1 MKNIVLLGFKASKN
15 PQHVSLGALSVML
28 ISFSLGASLI
38 VGYFVARFFA
48 GSKTKEKGRFP
59 SIAFTV
65 RGYKVH
71 IHHWLSFSSVLAAAL
86 IFQFSVFTQE
96 IFYGF
101 LGGVVI
107 QGITF
112 YEDWRHVIKKEK
124 QLS

>member
-15 PQHVSLGALSVML
+15 PQHLSLGAISVML
-28 ISFSLGASLI
+28 ISFSLGMSLI
-38 VGYFVARFFA
+38 IGYIAARLISGA
-48 GSKTKEKGRFP
+48 KTRERGRFP
-59 SIAFTV
+59 SIAFTL
-65 RGYKVH
+65 RGYKIHV
-71 IHHWLSFSSVLAAAL
+71 HHWLSFASILAAAL
-86 IFQFSVFTQE
+86 IFQFSVFTHE

-112 YEDWRHVIKKEK
+112 YEDWRQVIKKEK

>member
-1 MKNIVLLGFKASKN
+1 MKNIVSLGFKVSKN
-15 PQHVSLGALSVML
+15 PRHVSLGALSVMV

-38 VGYFVARFFA
+38 IGYFVARFFA
-48 GSKTKEKGRFP
+48 GSKAKEKGRFP

-71 IHHWLSFSSVLAAAL
+71 IHHWLSFSSILAAAL
-86 IFQFSVFTQE
+86 IFQFSILPQE

-101 LGGVVI
+101 FGGIVF

-112 YEDWRHVIKKEK
+112 YEDWRQVIKKEK
-124 QLS
+124 QV